1 MDELYVAVQ
10 SQKALSTYSIS
21 RYPLV
26 TFEIKVNLQ
35 FTHINMC
42 SVVYCR
48 SRASN
53 DSNDRVRYH
62 YDGSDS
68 TVADFFFCKFSKYSS
83 LYLKNKHFLTIQYI
97 ILAFLPCFKGCLL
110 CLHNLRR

>member
-26 TFEIKVNLQ
+26 TFEIKGNLQ
-35 FTHINMC
+35 IFTHISMC

-48 SRASN
+48 NRASN
-53 DSNDRVRYH
+53 MSNGRLRYH
-62 YDGSDS
+62 NDERNLAVAEFNNPVS
-68 TVADFFFCKFSKYSS
+68 TVSS
-83 LYLKNKHFLTIQYI
+83 ASIVACI
-97 ILAFLPCFKGCLL
+97 
-110 CLHNLRR
+110 

>member
-10 SQKALSTYSIS
+10 SQKAVSTYSIS

-35 FTHINMC
+35 ILTHINMC

-48 SRASN
+48 NRASN
-53 DSNDRVRYH
+53 MRNGRVRYH
-62 YDGSDS
+62 NDGSDL
-68 TVADFFFCKFSKYSS
+68 TVAEFNNPISS
-83 LYLKNKHFLTIQYI
+83 VSSASIVACI
-97 ILAFLPCFKGCLL
+97 
-110 CLHNLRR
+110 

>member
-10 SQKALSTYSIS
+10 SQKAVSTYFIS

-35 FTHINMC
+35 IFTHINMC

-48 SRASN
+48 NRPSN
-53 DSNDRVRYH
+53 MSNGRVRFH
-62 YDGSDS
+62 NDGSDS
-68 TVADFFFCKFSKYSS
+68 TVAEFNNPISCVSS
-83 LYLKNKHFLTIQYI
+83 ASIVACI
-97 ILAFLPCFKGCLL
+97 
-110 CLHNLRR
+110 